1 LSKPKLWTKDFLI
14 VSLSNF
20 FLYFTFYLLIATI
33 TVYATDKF
41 HASPSIAGL
50 ASGIFVIGTLI
61 ARLFSG
67 KYIEQVGRKKLLYIG
82 LVFILVTTLL
92 YFVVNNM
99 AFLLIIRFING
110 AALGI
115 ASTVTGTIVS
125 SIIPNERR
133 GEGTGYYALSTTLAA
148 AFGPFLGMFINAHIG
163 FNMNFA
169 VCSILLALSLVAAF
183 FLKVPKVEISK
194 EQLEKMKGFKLS
206 NFFEGKAL
214 PISFMAIL
222 VGLGYSSVLAFL
234 TSFAQQI
241 NLVDTASFFFIIYA
255 IAILVSRPFT
265 GRWFDTKG
273 ENIVMYPSF
282 LALAIGLF
290 VLSQA
295 SHGYFIIISG
305 IFVGLGY
312 GTFISSAQA
321 IAIKVSPRH
330 RMGLATSTYYMFM
343 DAGIGIGPF
352 ILGMLVPAVGYRGVY
367 EYMGILSIV
376 CIFLYY
382 FLHGRKTSKEKRNFT
397 EAPAK

>member
-1 LSKPKLWTKDFLI
+1 MSKPKLWTKDFLI

-33 TVYATDKF
+33 TVYATNNF
-41 HASPSIAGL
+41 NASPSVAGL
-50 ASGIFVIGTLI
+50 VSGIFVIGTLI
-61 ARLFSG
+61 ARLFAG
-67 KYIEQVGRKKLLYIG
+67 KYIEQLGRKNLLYFG
-82 LVFILVTTLL
+82 LIFVLITTLL
-92 YFVVNNM
+92 YFIANSLT
-99 AFLLIIRFING
+99 FLLIIRFING

-115 ASTVTGTIVS
+115 ASTATGTIVS

-148 AFGPFLGMFINAHIG
+148 AFGPFLGMFISEHIG
-163 FNMNFA
+163 FNMNFT
-169 VCSILLALSLVAAF
+169 VCSVLLALSLVAAF
-183 FLKVPKVEISK
+183 FLKVPKIEISK
-194 EQLEKMKGFKLS
+194 EQLQQMKNFSLR
-206 NFFEGKAL
+206 NFFEAKAI
-214 PISFMAIL
+214 PISIMSIL

-241 NLVDTASFFFIIYA
+241 HLVDIASFFFIIYA

-282 LALAIGLF
+282 IALALGLF

-295 SHGYFIIISG
+295 SAGYFIIIAG
-305 IFVGLGY
+305 IFIGLGY

-330 RMGLATSTYYMFM
+330 RMGLATSTFYMFM

-352 ILGMLVPAVGYRGVY
+352 ILGCLVPSVGYRGVY
-367 EYMGILSIV
+367 EYMGVLLLICV
-376 CIFLYY
+376 FLYY
-382 FLHGRKTSKEKRNFT
+382 ILHGRKASNGNQG
-397 EAPAK
+397 EAVVNK